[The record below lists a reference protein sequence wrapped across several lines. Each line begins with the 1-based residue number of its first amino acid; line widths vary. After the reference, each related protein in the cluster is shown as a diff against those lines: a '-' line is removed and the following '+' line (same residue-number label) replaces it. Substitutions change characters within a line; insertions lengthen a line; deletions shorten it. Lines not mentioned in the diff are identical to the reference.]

1 MTYNI
6 HPLFVHFPIALLL
19 LYSAVKILPMQ
30 KWFPKGNWKTT
41 EILLLVTGLI
51 GAFIA
56 NSTGELAEE
65 LVRPN
70 GQLVE
75 MHAFFAA
82 ATTWM
87 YGIILAG
94 EVLRF
99 INSRYTAKLNSPV
112 ILKIATGA
120 ESILTNTLL
129 TKLLAFVGLITIS
142 VTGLLGGV
150 MVYGVS
156 ADPIAPM
163 VLKLLG
169 ITF

>member
-19 LYSAVKILPMQ
+19 LYSAVKILPLQ
-30 KWFPKGNWKTT
+30 KWFPKGNWKTS
-41 EILLLVTGLI
+41 EILLLVTGLA
-51 GAFIA
+51 GVVIA
-56 NSTGELAEE
+56 SSTGELAEE

-70 GQLVE
+70 NQIVE
-75 MHAFFAA
+75 MHSLFAA

-87 YGIILAG
+87 FGIILAG

-99 INSRYTAKLNSPV
+99 INCRYTAKLNSPA
-112 ILKIATGA
+112 ISKIATGA
-120 ESILTNTLL
+120 EKILTNTLL
-129 TKLLAFVGLITIS
+129 TKLLAFAGLIAIS

-150 MVYGVS
+150 MVYGLS

-169 ITF
+169 IAF